1 MRPVQGRTEVSKL
14 RGGFTTGSCAA
25 AAAKAAVLVLLG
37 KEGPGTVD
45 IALPDGTRAG
55 FPVLYARR
63 IPGGAEAA
71 VRKDAG
77 DDPDVTHRALVI
89 ARVTPADTPG
99 IRFAAGEGVGT
110 VTKPGLSVP
119 PGHPAINPVPQR
131 MIRDAIREV
140 TDRGMEVCLSIPG
153 GGDLAARTFNPR
165 LGIVGGLSIL
175 GTAGRVRPF
184 SSPAL
189 RTSLKCS
196 LDVAAACGTK
206 APVLVP
212 GRIGAKAARRHF
224 QLAEE
229 QVVEVGNEWG
239 YMLDCARGYPF
250 RGIMVLGHPGKLG
263 KLALGEGDTHS
274 SRSKSALPWVS
285 ELAAALGISVGDSP
299 TVEGIFSSLPD
310 AGRKQL
316 GEAAAARIGK
326 AVADR
331 FQGSLPISVVLVD
344 MRGEWLGCAGET
356 GLWKKKSPS

>member
-1 MRPVQGRTEVSKL
+1 MRRVKERFEVSKL

-25 AAAKAAVLVLLG
+25 AAAKAAVLALLG
-37 KEGPGTVD
+37 REDLRAVD
-45 IALPDGTRAG
+45 IPLPDGTRAA
-55 FPVLYARR
+55 FPLHYVRR

-77 DDPDVTHRALVI
+77 DDPDVTHGALVI
-89 ARVTPADTPG
+89 ARVAAAETPE
-99 IRFAAGEGVGT
+99 IHLAAGEGVGT

-119 PGHPAINPVPQR
+119 PGQPAINPVPQR

-140 TDRGMEVCLSIPG
+140 TDRGMDVHLSIPG
-153 GGDLAARTFNPR
+153 GKELAVRTFNPR

-196 LDVAAACGTK
+196 LDIAAACGID
-206 APVLVP
+206 APVLIP
-212 GRIGAKAARRHF
+212 GRIGEKAARRHF
-224 QLAEE
+224 ALAEE
-229 QVVEVGNEWG
+229 QVIEVGNEWG
-239 YMLDCARGYPF
+239 YMLDCARGHPF

-285 ELAAALGISVGDSP
+285 ELGAALGISAGDSP

-316 GEAAAARIGK
+316 GEAAAAEIRR

-331 FQGSLPISVVLVD
+331 FGGSLPVSVVLVD
-344 MRGEWLGCAGET
+344 MRGEWLGCAGEM
-356 GLWKKKSPS
+356 GLWKRKSPS